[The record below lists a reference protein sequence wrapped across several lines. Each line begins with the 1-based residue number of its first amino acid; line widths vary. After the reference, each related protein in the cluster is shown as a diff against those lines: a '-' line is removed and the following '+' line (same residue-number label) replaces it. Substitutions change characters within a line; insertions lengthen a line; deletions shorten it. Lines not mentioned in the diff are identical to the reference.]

1 MSGVWAL
8 RRESNHKMEV
18 EGDAKLQSSNDD
30 NILAMAMVGQTHFLQ
45 LEGEEMTQ
53 MEV

>member
-1 MSGVWAL
+1 
-8 RRESNHKMEV
+8 MEV
-18 EGDAKLQSSNDD
+18 EGDAKLQADDD